1 MIHLVTGGS
10 GSGKSAYAE
19 KLVTEQYK
27 EDFKYYIATMQV
39 YDEEGEARIK
49 RHRQMRSGKGFI
61 TIEQPVCIEEALTK
75 IVKWEGKQ
83 SIAEQEEMEEKQ
95 CVAEQEE
102 MEGKQCVAAQEEME
116 GKQHI
121 AAQEEMEG
129 KQCVALVECMS
140 NLAANEIFQ
149 EEEIRP
155 YAAVE
160 RILKGIKT
168 LSKHFHGLVIV
179 TNNVFEDGIEYD
191 TGTKE
196 YLKALGQINEGLASM
211 ADRVTEVVVGIP
223 VPLKGCPAKKDGGE
237 EKSR

>member
-39 YDEEGEARIK
+39 YDEEGKARIK
-49 RHRQMRSGKGFI
+49 RHRQMRSGKGFT

-75 IVKWEGKQ
+75 IAKWEGKQ
-83 SIAEQEEMEEKQ
+83 CVAVQEEMEEKQ
-95 CVAEQEE
+95 CV
-102 MEGKQCVAAQEEME
+102 
-116 GKQHI
+116 

-140 NLAANEIFQ
+140 NLVANEIFQ

-155 YAAVE
+155 SAAVE
-160 RILKGIKT
+160 RILKGIKI
-168 LSKHFHGLVIV
+168 LSKHLHGLVIV

>member
-27 EDFKYYIATMQV
+27 KDSKYYIATMQV
-39 YDEEGEARIK
+39 YDEEGKARIE
-49 RHRQMRSGKGFI
+49 RHRQMRSGKGFT
-61 TIEQPVCIEEALTK
+61 TIEQPACIEEALTK
-75 IVKWEGKQ
+75 IDKW
-83 SIAEQEEMEEKQ
+83 EEKQ
-95 CVAEQEE
+95 CVAVQEE
-102 MEGKQCVAAQEEME
+102 KEGKQCVAEQKE
-116 GKQHI
+116 
-121 AAQEEMEG
+121 

-168 LSKHFHGLVIV
+168 LSKHLHGLVIV

-191 TGTKE
+191 AGTQE

-211 ADRVTEVVVGIP
+211 ADTVTEVVVGIP
-223 VPLKGCPAKKDGGE
+223 VPLKGCPAKKDDGE
-237 EKSR
+237 EKAR